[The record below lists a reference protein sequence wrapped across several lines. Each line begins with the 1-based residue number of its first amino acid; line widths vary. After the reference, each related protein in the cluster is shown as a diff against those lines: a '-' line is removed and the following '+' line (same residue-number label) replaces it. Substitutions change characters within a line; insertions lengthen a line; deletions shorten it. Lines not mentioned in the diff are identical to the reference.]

1 MSAISDNDVDVLVI
15 GSGIGGLSCAAL
27 LANYGD
33 KVKVLESHYL
43 PGGCAH
49 GFERDGYRFDSG
61 PSMWSGLSQKSTNP
75 LRQVLDVVGAADDI
89 EWITYDGWKM
99 FTPDGEFRFSCNQKE
114 WEATLE
120 RLGEPGVLD
129 QWRRLFEES
138 RPIQEA
144 SVAFPPLALRADPLA
159 ALSLGPYLLDFLKT
173 ALIADKLTG
182 PYEKIYDNI
191 VTDPFLR
198 NWLNFL
204 AFALSGLPADGTIT
218 AAMVY
223 TLDDLCKPG
232 AVLDYPRGGSAAIVE
247 ALAAALERRGG
258 TLELR
263 SHVEE
268 ILVEGGR
275 AVGVRLRGGREVR
288 ARKAVVSN
296 ASAWDTARLLPPGT
310 VPDAWRQGVEDLPD
324 TASFVHL
331 HLGIDAAGLAP
342 GELEIHYTVVNAWE
356 PVDAPM
362 GVIIVSIP
370 TVLDPSLAPPG
381 KHVVHAYSAGNEPY
395 ADWEGLDR
403 ASEEYRRL
411 KAERAEPLWRALE
424 RIIPD
429 IRRRAEVDL
438 AGSPLTHARFL
449 RRHRG
454 SYGPGIP
461 AGKGSFPGPTH
472 IPIKGLLCCGDS
484 CFPGI
489 GAPAVAGSGAIA
501 ANTLAPIGK
510 QISLINE
517 ARRNGVLQ

>member
-1 MSAISDNDVDVLVI
+1 MGGGRLLCQTMLLIVLFLHTCLSFTFDHHSPSIPKKTTTTTTKRSTAAAAVHTRMSAISDNDVDVLVI

-75 LRQVLDVVGAADDI
+75 LRQAKRGGADDI

-275 AVGVRLRGGREVR
+275 GVGVRRGAEGSCKLVH
-288 ARKAVVSN
+288 
-296 ASAWDTARLLPPGT
+296 TARSNVQLQGSRPFSPDRRPLTAQPLPP
-310 VPDAWRQGVEDLPD
+310 PPPPQGVEDLPD
-324 TASFVHL
+324 TASFMHL
-331 HLGIDAAGLAP
+331 HLGIDAAGLGP

-411 KAERAEPLWRALE
+411 K
-424 RIIPD
+424 
-429 IRRRAEVDL
+429 
-438 AGSPLTHARFL
+438 
-449 RRHRG
+449 
-454 SYGPGIP
+454 
-461 AGKGSFPGPTH
+461 
-472 IPIKGLLCCGDS
+472 
-484 CFPGI
+484 
-489 GAPAVAGSGAIA
+489 
-501 ANTLAPIGK
+501 
-510 QISLINE
+510 
-517 ARRNGVLQ
+517 